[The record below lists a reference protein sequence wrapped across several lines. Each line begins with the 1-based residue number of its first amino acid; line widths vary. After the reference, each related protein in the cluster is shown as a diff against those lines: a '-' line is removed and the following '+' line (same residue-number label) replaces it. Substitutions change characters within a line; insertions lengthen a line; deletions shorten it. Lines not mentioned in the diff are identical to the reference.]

1 MNSQIKTI
9 LLATDGSE
17 DAILAARA
25 AGDLSQKTGA
35 ELHLVRAWQTVPSA
49 HFEGWIHS
57 TLEQEAREALEEQTK
72 KIRDSG
78 GEVSGSHLKK
88 ESPAKAILELASEIG
103 ADLIVMGSRG
113 AGRLKRLATGSVSEG
128 VVHNA
133 NVPVLML
140 RGGDE
145 AWPPKHVVAG
155 EDGTGPAREAGEL
168 AAEIGNL
175 TGAGMTLLRVYPE
188 LPEVYEEGRKTD
200 PRLTDDGLH
209 QAEMELEKTAR
220 RTRRSSREQT
230 QDIHSRRGRGG
241 RPGGDRRQKRWKEH
255 AHSRRQPGARTTP
268 ALPNGERIY
277 KGDPGGRGPGPGQ
290 PRATTALNK
299 ELFRK
304 VGPARL
310 FVWATVALGLLA
322 AVTTVVQMVLL
333 AKIVDQVFLKD
344 AGLAGVQNLLLLLLA
359 AAIFRAALVWVREVV
374 AQRGAVRVKSELR
387 SRLFAHILRLGPAYA
402 GESGPAI

>member
-35 ELHLVRAWQTVPSA
+35 ELHLVRAWQAVPSA
-49 HFEGWIHS
+49 HFEGWIHN
-57 TLEQEAREALEEQTK
+57 TLEQEAREALEEQIK

-78 GEVSGSHLKK
+78 GEVSGAHLKK
-88 ESPAKAILELASEIG
+88 ESPAKAILESAAEIG

-113 AGRLKRLATGSVSEG
+113 AGRLKKLATGSVSEG

-188 LPEVYEEGRKTD
+188 LPEVYEEGRKMD

-209 QAEMELEKTAR
+209 QAEMELEKRREELEGRLGGKPKMSIAVGDAAGDLVETA
-220 RTRRSSREQT
+220 E
-230 QDIHSRRGRGG
+230 RRGGKNTLIAVGSRGLG
-241 RPGGDRRQKRWKEH
+241 QFQRF
-255 AHSRRQPGARTTP
+255 RTGSVST
-268 ALPNGERIY
+268 
-277 KGDPGGRGPGPGQ
+277 
-290 PRATTALNK
+290 
-299 ELFRK
+299 K
-304 VGPARL
+304 V
-310 FVWATVALGLLA
+310 
-322 AVTTVVQMVLL
+322 
-333 AKIVDQVFLKD
+333 I
-344 AGLAGVQNLLLLLLA
+344 
-359 AAIFRAALVWVREVV
+359 RAAEGPVLVSP
-374 AQRGAVRVKSELR
+374 VK
-387 SRLFAHILRLGPAYA
+387 PQ
-402 GESGPAI
+402 P